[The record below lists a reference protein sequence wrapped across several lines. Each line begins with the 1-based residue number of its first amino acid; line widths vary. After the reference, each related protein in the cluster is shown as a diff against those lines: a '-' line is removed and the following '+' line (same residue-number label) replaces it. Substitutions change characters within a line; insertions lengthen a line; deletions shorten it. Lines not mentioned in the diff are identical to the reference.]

1 MLIWWR
7 VNATPGQNVLAD
19 QPTTLTHSPRLAE
32 ISPREVFYVVKW
44 HITNINEWNHQPNL
58 ARNIFFGKI
67 QAAWVVTWPYP
78 SRSTQ
83 QQIGAEGFIAD
94 FTVFVGTFES
104 NAHANHPNL
113 GEETVAGRL
122 KILKYAWLTYT
133 HMYIYIY
140 IYLYH
145 NYDIYIYVCIYIFA
159 QIQSESN
166 MAHIFSNWGKMPT
179 GIHTREILFLYMHV
193 YIYIHTLT
201 AFNHQ
206 VYLLISCHQL
216 RSTKK
221 CISWTHMVSIRKQQ
235 HIFWLSRQINIILCL
250 RLSRND
256 SVTNKILTPKYFPMT
271 AIFDGEIFMF
281 DCQFTLSTSRKFM
294 VKAC

>member
-1 MLIWWR
+1 MRMRIIRIWAKRRWLGAWRFWSMLD
-7 VNATPGQNVLAD
+7 LH
-19 QPTTLTHSPRLAE
+19 TH
-32 ISPREVFYVVKW
+32 
-44 HITNINEWNHQPNL
+44 TC
-58 ARNIFFGKI
+58 
-67 QAAWVVTWPYP
+67 
-78 SRSTQ
+78 
-83 QQIGAEGFIAD
+83 
-94 FTVFVGTFES
+94 
-104 NAHANHPNL
+104 
-113 GEETVAGRL
+113 
-122 KILKYAWLTYT
+122 
-133 HMYIYIY
+133 IYIY
-140 IYLYH
+140 IIIM
-145 NYDIYIYVCIYIFA
+145 IYIYICVYIYIFA

-166 MAHIFSNWGKMPT
+166 MAHIFSNFEVRCQLVFIPGKSSFFICM
-179 GIHTREILFLYMHV
+179 

-201 AFNHQ
+201 SFNHQ

-281 DCQFTLSTSRKFM
+281 DCQFTLSTSRNSWLKH
-294 VKAC
+294 VKASSNLISLVVQSVQSPFLMAITCYHHPNRASQRFLLIHSQCSSPGPLLCDWRP